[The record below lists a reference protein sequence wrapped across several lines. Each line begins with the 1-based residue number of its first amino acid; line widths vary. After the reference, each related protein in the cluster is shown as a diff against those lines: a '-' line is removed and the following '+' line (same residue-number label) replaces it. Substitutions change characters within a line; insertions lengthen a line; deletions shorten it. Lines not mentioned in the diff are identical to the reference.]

1 MADKLHLNILTPYGH
16 YLDAYVDFLE
26 VRSEKYSL
34 GIYPKHTSLV
44 STVDISKMVVRMN
57 GNEHTYAVGGGAIQ
71 IEKDEVTLVLNS
83 IERVD
88 EIDLERANAAKERAE
103 KRLKEKSLDDSIDV
117 NRAKLALLRA
127 LNRIDIK
134 NKF

>member
-1 MADKLHLNILTPYGH
+1 MYTELGDGH
-16 YLDAYVDFLE
+16 WLSD
-26 VRSEKYSL
+26 
-34 GIYPKHTSLV
+34 
-44 STVDISKMVVRMN
+44 
-57 GNEHTYAVGGGAIQ
+57 Q

-127 LNRIDIK
+127 LNRIEIK
-134 NKF
+134 NRF